1 MARGGPDTA
10 ARQQRQASATPPPDS
25 SEPSRWQRLKAGYL
39 AHAPRIVA
47 GIAWVLGVFVLLDAL
62 WADER
67 GRVHSL
73 TKIIPIPATAAAAA
87 VTAISGLLLLRIAAG
102 LRKRKRREWLAAVAI
117 TLIMTVAHLVRA
129 ERRPVEATITLVLLV
144 ALLAA
149 RSRFTAKPDP
159 RSRWFAARVFVQF
172 MAVAIA
178 FGLVLLYAYPRHVAG
193 SPSFWLRLREVVES
207 IVGAGGD
214 IRLKGERF
222 GDIFHGTLLAFGL
235 VTARRGRVAHPASVP
250 ADRPALGRRRA
261 ASARAARQA
270 GRTRLARLLRCA
282 PRQVGGLVAVG
293 QGSRDVPGRARRR
306 AGQRRP
312 DRRSR
317 GVARRH
323 RRLSALAEEYAWTP
337 AVMGCSELGATVYKR
352 ECELSALALGDEA
365 IVEVGEFTLEGR
377 AMRGVRQACT
387 RVGRAGYEVQVRR
400 ARDIPADEL
409 AALQDAAAAWRGDA
423 VERGFSMAL
432 SRIGDP
438 ADGDCVIATATD
450 DGAVRGLLH
459 FVPWGAD
466 GLSLDLMRRDRGS
479 DNGLN
484 EFMIASL
491 MSACPDL
498 GVRRVSLNFAVFRD
512 AIERGERIGAGPIL
526 RLWRSLLIFASRW
539 WQIESL
545 YRFNVKFRPYWEPR
559 FISYPSARDLPRI
572 AVAALEAEAF
582 IVRPHRLQRWLGTRV
597 AGAGL
602 RPSAAL
608 RGVGY
613 AFGWS
618 RTRLGLL
625 EASPSLVYGAAL
637 LMRFGLT
644 AHPGFESRSLR
655 AARSATESRH
665 SAKLIGRFTK
675 RP

>member
-1 MARGGPDTA
+1 MARGAPSTT
-10 ARQQRQASATPPPDS
+10 ARQPRQSSATPPPEA

-39 AHAPRIVA
+39 ARAPRIVA
-47 GIAWVLGVFVLLDAL
+47 AIAWVLGVFVLLDAL

-67 GRVHSL
+67 GRVHAL

-87 VTAISGLLLLRIAAG
+87 VTAVSGLLLLRIAAG
-102 LRKRKRREWLAAVAI
+102 LRKRKRREWLAAVTI
-117 TLIMTVAHLVRA
+117 TLVMTVAHLVRA
-129 ERRPVEATITLVLLV
+129 ERRPVEATITLVLLI

-172 MAVAIA
+172 VAVAIA

-193 SPSFWLRLREVVES
+193 SPSFWLRVREVVQS
-207 IVGAGGD
+207 LAGAGGV
-214 IRLKGERF
+214 IRLRGERF

-235 VTARRGRVAHPASVP
+235 VTVVVVALLILRPSQPIAQLSDDDEQRLRGLLAKQGERDSLGYFALRRDKSVVWSPSGKAAVTYRVVH
-250 ADRPALGRRRA
+250 
-261 ASARAARQA
+261 
-270 GRTRLARLLRCA
+270 
-282 PRQVGGLVAVG
+282 
-293 QGSRDVPGRARRR
+293 
-306 AGQRRP
+306 
-312 DRRSR
+312 
-317 GVARRH
+317 GVA
-323 RRLSALAEEYAWTP
+323 LASGDPIGDPEAWPGAIAAYQALAEEYAWTP

-352 ECELSALALGDEA
+352 ESRLSALALGDEA
-365 IVEVGEFTLEGR
+365 IVEVGEFSLDGR

-400 ARDIPADEL
+400 ARDIPAAEL

-432 SRIGDP
+432 SRMGDP
-438 ADGDCVIATATD
+438 ADADCVVATATD
-450 DGAVRGLLH
+450 NGTVRGLLH

-466 GLSLDLMRRDRGS
+466 GLSLDLMRRDRAS

-491 MSACPDL
+491 MAACPDL

-582 IVRPHRLQRWLGTRV
+582 IVRPHRLQRWLGRV
-597 AGAGL
+597 
-602 RPSAAL
+602 
-608 RGVGY
+608 
-613 AFGWS
+613 
-618 RTRLGLL
+618 
-625 EASPSLVYGAAL
+625 
-637 LMRFGLT
+637 
-644 AHPGFESRSLR
+644 
-655 AARSATESRH
+655 
-665 SAKLIGRFTK
+665 
-675 RP
+675 